1 MTTHLCNNCCS
12 LTVAVVS
19 WPGPNSK
26 SYTSTFPTLKYPS
39 KAKKTCVCSKA
50 AKLFSDMNPWGVNHI
65 TWWLHATDMIPGTP
79 RPTIYKWLLQWD
91 DSKSLDRKWLQITK
105 TSIYKWLALGFL
117 YTEVMSPILNG
128 KKEIKNQRTG
138 TPKSRTRWFLNGFQ
152 KRNKKWRK
160 LQNQWFLDDVSPS
173 FLFWPE
179 DSIYNDLSTNQPT
192 NQPPTYSLQKQQVFW
207 SGFFA
212 KEVDLVTTKLNH
224 TKFWSLR
231 KPYAVNFGC
240 ASSMLGKSKM

>member
-1 MTTHLCNNCCS
+1 
-12 LTVAVVS
+12 
-19 WPGPNSK
+19 
-26 SYTSTFPTLKYPS
+26 
-39 KAKKTCVCSKA
+39 
-50 AKLFSDMNPWGVNHI
+50 
-65 TWWLHATDMIPGTP
+65 
-79 RPTIYKWLLQWD
+79 
-91 DSKSLDRKWLQITK
+91 
-105 TSIYKWLALGFL
+105 
-117 YTEVMSPILNG
+117 MSPILNG

-179 DSIYNDLSTNQPT
+179 DSIYNDQSTNQPT
-192 NQPPTYSLQKQQVFW
+192 NQPTNPQHTRCKNNRSFDQVFF
-207 SGFFA
+207 G

-240 ASSMLGKSKM
+240 ASSMLGKSKMLKNKNILPNGGWCCFTTVLWVKKHRLHKSYGKIKDLEIIWVGGFNPFEKYARQIGSFPIWDRDEHKNMWVATTQ